1 MPHPAAQSETPAARA
16 APAVGGA
23 PSFLATLSRC
33 RRRPALLALE
43 LLWRWLFGLPLLAIL
58 AWQALR
64 IWARTG
70 PAVLSTG
77 VADFSL
83 QYPIKTAVAIAES
96 YFILWPPVVRVVLW
110 LLPAAA
116 LAWALAAGLGRNLL
130 LRRYAPALPWR
141 PLAMVVLQILRV
153 AALCATWAAWFASLR
168 WAAQATLSHVTA
180 LSETAAEPSL
190 VLYLALVIALTLAA
204 VSLWLL
210 LSWIFSIAPLIA
222 LLERRGV
229 AASLARSLHLGRL
242 RGELVGINL
251 AMGYWKMAL
260 LMMMMVLTAT
270 PMAFIVAIQGLWLA
284 LWWAAVSLLYI
295 VLSDFFQLARV
306 VAFVELWKV
315 YSAIAPGTNVELRP
329 DSAPSGLTPNP

>member
-1 MPHPAAQSETPAARA
+1 VVPASRSAPALLLNQTRLPHLVTQSETPARTQ
-16 APAVGGA
+16 
-23 PSFLATLSRC
+23 SFLATLSRC
-33 RRRPALLALE
+33 RRRPSLLAFE
-43 LLWRWLFGLPLLAIL
+43 LLWRWLFGVPLLAVL
-58 AWQALR
+58 ALEGRR
-64 IWARTG
+64 IWAHTG

-77 VADFSL
+77 VTDFSL
-83 QYPIKTAVAIAES
+83 QLPLKGAVAIAES
-96 YFILWPPVVRVVLW
+96 YFILWPPIARVVLW
-110 LLPAAA
+110 MVPAAA

-130 LRRYAPALPWR
+130 LRRYSPSLPWR
-141 PLAMVVLQILRV
+141 PLAMIALQVLRV

-168 WAAQATLSHVTA
+168 WAAQATLSHITA

-204 VSLWLL
+204 VILWLL

-229 AASLARSLHLGRL
+229 AASLARSLRLGPL
-242 RGELVGINL
+242 RGKLVEINL

-284 LWWAAVSLLYI
+284 LWWAAVSLLYV
-295 VLSDFFQLARV
+295 VLSDFFQVARV
-306 VAFVELWKV
+306 IAYVELWNA
-315 YSAIAPGTNVELRP
+315 YSPLAPGYDVELRP
-329 DSAPSGLTPNP
+329 